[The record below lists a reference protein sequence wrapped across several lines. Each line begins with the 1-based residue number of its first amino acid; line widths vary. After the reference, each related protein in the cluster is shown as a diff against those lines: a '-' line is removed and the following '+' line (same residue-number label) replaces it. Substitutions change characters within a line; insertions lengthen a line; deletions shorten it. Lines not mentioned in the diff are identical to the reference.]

1 MSSQNDDRANLLLEE
16 VSKKIDSAASYSIN
30 FTYSLENISEDIKQ
44 ESNGKII
51 IEKDNYLLEFMGIK
65 QISDSNKIYS
75 IVLENEE
82 VIISDINESEDS
94 GTIKPSKLLNF
105 YRKGYLILWN
115 KLENY
120 DSTEIQFVKLI
131 PSNSDSDIDYLLL
144 GIDIETKNI
153 RKLVEIG
160 KNKTKTILTVDSIE
174 YNPEIDKDLFIF
186 NENDYLDYYI
196 ESL

>member
-1 MSSQNDDRANLLLEE
+1 
-16 VSKKIDSAASYSIN
+16 
-30 FTYSLENISEDIKQ
+30 
-44 ESNGKII
+44 
-51 IEKDNYLLEFMGIK
+51 MGII

-75 IVLENEE
+75 IVPENEE
-82 VIISDINESEDS
+82 VIISDINENDDS

-105 YRKGYLILWN
+105 YREGYLILWD
-115 KLENY
+115 KSENY

-153 RKLVEIG
+153 QKLVEIG

-174 YNPEIDKDLFIF
+174 YNPEIDKDIFIF
-186 NENDYLDYYI
+186 NENDYPDYYI

>member
-1 MSSQNDDRANLLLEE
+1 MKKIFLITLFLFLFNFLSSQNDDRANSLLEE
-16 VSKKIDSAASYSIN
+16 VSKKIDSAASYSID

-75 IVLENEE
+75 IVPENEE
-82 VIISDINESEDS
+82 VIISDINENDDS

-105 YRKGYLILWN
+105 YREGYLILWD
-115 KLENY
+115 KSENY

-144 GIDIETKNI
+144 GIDVETKNI
-153 RKLVEIG
+153 QNLIFSKS
-160 KNKTKTILTVDSIE
+160 LT
-174 YNPEIDKDLFIF
+174 LFLF
-186 NENDYLDYYI
+186 
-196 ESL
+196 SL